1 MIGDK
6 KIVDNREICKSFNNF
21 FVNIGQSLAKN
32 IELYPGK
39 DSSSFFRIGSVNSID
54 LNPVKK
60 NEIMYIVSE
69 FRNEHSCGYDD
80 VNMVIVK
87 QSI

>member
-1 MIGDK
+1 M
-6 KIVDNREICKSFNNF
+6 
-21 FVNIGQSLAKN
+21 NIGPNLAKN

-80 VNMVIVK
+80 VNMVFVK
-87 QSI
+87 NLFKALYNLSRIFVTIH